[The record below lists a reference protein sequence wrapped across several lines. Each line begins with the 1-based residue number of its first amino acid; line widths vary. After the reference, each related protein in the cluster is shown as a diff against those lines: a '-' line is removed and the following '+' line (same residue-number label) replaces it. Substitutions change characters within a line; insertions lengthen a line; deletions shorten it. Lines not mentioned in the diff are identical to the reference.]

1 MAENTHEDFRRHSD
15 HGKLPSNRSFGLVF
29 TAFFSILAFWP
40 LLRHGA
46 PVRMWAAAAAGVM
59 LLLALAAPGVLEP
72 ANRLWMKLGLLLG
85 RIVNPIILSLM
96 FFLVFTPIALV
107 MRLVGRDLL
116 GLRGKPDTVSYWI
129 PREPVAPGTL
139 KNQF

>member
-1 MAENTHEDFRRHSD
+1 MAQNTHEDFRRHGE

-29 TAFFSILAFWP
+29 TAFFALLAFWP
-40 LLRHGA
+40 LVRHGA
-46 PVRMWAAAAAGVM
+46 PMRTWAAGAAAVM
-59 LLLALAAPGVLEP
+59 LILALVAPGVLEP

-96 FFLVFTPIALV
+96 FFLVFTPIALL
-107 MRLVGRDLL
+107 MRLFGRDLL
-116 GLRGKPDTVSYWI
+116 RLHGDSRTASYWI
-129 PREPVAPGTL
+129 GREPVAPGTM